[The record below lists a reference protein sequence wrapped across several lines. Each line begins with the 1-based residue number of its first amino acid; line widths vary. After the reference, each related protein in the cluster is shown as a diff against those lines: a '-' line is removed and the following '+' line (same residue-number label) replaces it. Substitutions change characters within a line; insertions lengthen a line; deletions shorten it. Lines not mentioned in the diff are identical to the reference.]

1 MSFPLSDTLSRFEL
15 SGENDPSSLISDFCV
30 GVSSNHFV
38 KHGPENSE
46 HKPDFGKKCYMALWR
61 LAGIYS
67 GNVGERDAR
76 AHLGADRGRAV
87 PRLTSLVPARLR
99 WGADPGECSRMRAAA
114 ADTQFTVLN
123 TPSVYHCLTV
133 LFSSSSVRLPH
144 KAFTRIPA
152 HVGGR
157 CAEPPALELP
167 WVLSPEMGFSLCLY
181 CSLHRG

>member
-15 SGENDPSSLISDFCV
+15 SGEKDLSSLISVFCV

-99 WGADPGECSRMRAAA
+99 WGADPGGM
-114 ADTQFTVLN
+114 
-123 TPSVYHCLTV
+123 LTNACGCRGYPV
-133 LFSSSSVRLPH
+133 HSSKYAVRVPLSHRP
-144 KAFTRIPA
+144 FLEQLRS
-152 HVGGR
+152 
-157 CAEPPALELP
+157 PPP
-167 WVLSPEMGFSLCLY
+167 Q
-181 CSLHRG
+181 SLHQNPSPRRWQVLGAPRSGAAVGSES